1 MMYPMK
7 VLEILPQKIFKFK
20 CDPDLLKKT
29 LINLEDEDW
38 KDYGKYERMISSD
51 VRLNKNPKYSNLYK
65 WIKKCLME
73 VKNELNFKCT
83 RLEITQS
90 WANTSQKGI
99 SMWSHSHPNSFVS
112 GILYL
117 TNSNASTIF
126 SMDSIWSNY
135 YQNASHTL
143 QLKTTDHDDL
153 LVTHK
158 QQTVEGDLVI
168 FPSNLV
174 HKVDEHDIDDYDRY
188 TISFN
193 SFPAGVIG
201 DMSNLAGLIIEV
213 L

>member
-1 MMYPMK
+1 MET
-7 VLEILPQKIFKFK
+7 LEILPQKIFKFK
-20 CDPDLLKKT
+20 CDPDLIKKS

-38 KDYGKYERMISSD
+38 EDHEEWQISQSAD
-51 VRLNKNPKYSNLYK
+51 VRLNKNPKYSDLYK

-90 WANTSQKGI
+90 WANTSQKGQ

-117 TNSNASTIF
+117 TNSNASTVF
-126 SMDSIWSNY
+126 SMDSIWTNY
-135 YQNASHTL
+135 YQNTSHTL
-143 QLKTTDHDDL
+143 QLKYEDDDGT
-153 LVTHK
+153 LVNHK
-158 QQTVEGDLVI
+158 QKTVEGDLII

-174 HKVDEHDIDDYDRY
+174 HTVDEHDIGDYDRY

-201 DMSNLAGLIIEV
+201 DMSNLQGLMIEV

>member
-1 MMYPMK
+1 MK

-20 CDPDLLKKT
+20 CDPDLIKKS

-38 KDYGKYERMISSD
+38 KDHEQWRVSQSTD
-51 VRLNKNPKYSNLYK
+51 VRLNKNPKYSDLYK

-90 WANTSQKGI
+90 WANRSQKGQ
-99 SMWSHSHPNSFVS
+99 SMWSHAHPNSFVS

-117 TNSNASTIF
+117 TNSNASTF
-126 SMDSIWSNY
+126 FCMDSIWTNY

-143 QLKTTDHDDL
+143 QLKTIEHDDL
-153 LVTHK
+153 VVTHK
-158 QQTVEGDLVI
+158 QQTVQGDLII

-174 HKVDEHDIDDYDRY
+174 HMVDDHNIGDYDRY

-201 DMSNLAGLIIEV
+201 DMSLLSGLMIEV
-213 L
+213 F

>member
-1 MMYPMK
+1 MET
-7 VLEILPQKIFKFK
+7 LEILPQKIFKFK
-20 CDPDLLKKT
+20 CDSNLVKNT
-29 LINLEDEDW
+29 LINLKDEDW
-38 KDYGKYERMISSD
+38 KDYDEDISQTVD

-117 TNSNASTIF
+117 TNSNASTFF
-126 SMDSIWSNY
+126 SMDSIWTNY

-158 QQTVEGDLVI
+158 QQTVQGDLII

-174 HKVDEHDIDDYDRY
+174 HTVDEHDIGDYDRY

-201 DMSNLAGLIIEV
+201 DMTNLAGLMIEV

>member
-1 MMYPMK
+1 MMYLMK

-20 CDPDLLKKT
+20 CDPDLIKKS
-29 LINLEDEDW
+29 LIYLEDEDW
-38 KDYGKYERMISSD
+38 KDYEEWQISQSTD
-51 VRLNKNPKYSNLYK
+51 VRLNKNPKYSDLYK

-90 WANTSQKGI
+90 WANTSQKGQ
-99 SMWSHSHPNSFVS
+99 SMWSHTHPNSFVS

-126 SMDSIWSNY
+126 SMDSIWTNY
-135 YQNASHTL
+135 YQNTSHTL

-153 LVTHK
+153 IVTHK
-158 QQTVEGDLVI
+158 QQTVQGDLII

-174 HKVDEHDIDDYDRY
+174 HMVDDHDIDDYDRY

-201 DMSNLAGLIIEV
+201 DMSKLSGLMIEV
-213 L
+213 F

>member
-1 MMYPMK
+1 MET
-7 VLEILPQKIFKFK
+7 LQILPQKIFKFK
-20 CDPDLLKKT
+20 CDPSLVKNT
-29 LINLEDEDW
+29 LINLKNEEW
-38 KDYGKYERMISSD
+38 KDYDEDISQTVD
-51 VRLNKNPKYSNLYK
+51 VRLNKNPKYSILYK
-65 WIKKCLME
+65 WIKECLME

-90 WANTSQKGI
+90 WANTSQKGQ
-99 SMWSHSHPNSFVS
+99 SMWSHTHPNSFVS

-126 SMDSIWSNY
+126 SMDSIWTNY
-135 YQNASHTL
+135 YQNTSHTL

-158 QQTVEGDLVI
+158 QQTVQGDLII

-174 HKVDEHDIDDYDRY
+174 HMVDDNDIDDYDRY

-201 DMSNLAGLIIEV
+201 NMNDLQGLMIEV

>member
-1 MMYPMK
+1 MET
-7 VLEILPQKIFKFK
+7 LEILPQKIFKFK
-20 CDPDLLKKT
+20 CDSNLVKNT
-29 LINLEDEDW
+29 LINLKDEDW
-38 KDYGKYERMISSD
+38 KDYDEDISQTVD

-117 TNSNASTIF
+117 TNSNASTFF
-126 SMDSIWSNY
+126 SMDSIWTNY

-143 QLKTTDHDDL
+143 QLKTTDHDD
-153 LVTHK
+153 
-158 QQTVEGDLVI
+158 
-168 FPSNLV
+168 
-174 HKVDEHDIDDYDRY
+174 
-188 TISFN
+188 
-193 SFPAGVIG
+193 
-201 DMSNLAGLIIEV
+201 
-213 L
+213 

>member
-1 MMYPMK
+1 MK

-20 CDPDLLKKT
+20 CDPDLIKKS

-38 KDYGKYERMISSD
+38 KDHEEWQISQSAD
-51 VRLNKNPKYSNLYK
+51 VRLNKNPKYFDLYK

-90 WANTSQKGI
+90 WANTSQKGQ
-99 SMWSHSHPNSFVS
+99 SMWSHAHPNSFVS

-126 SMDSIWSNY
+126 SMDSIWTNY
-135 YQNASHTL
+135 YQNTSHTL

-158 QQTVEGDLVI
+158 QQTVQGDLII

-174 HKVDEHDIDDYDRY
+174 HTVDDHDISDYDRY

-201 DMSNLAGLIIEV
+201 DMSNLSGLMIEV
-213 L
+213 F

>member
-1 MMYPMK
+1 MET
-7 VLEILPQKIFKFK
+7 LQILPQKIFKFK
-20 CDPDLLKKT
+20 CDPSLVKNT
-29 LINLEDEDW
+29 LINLKDEEW
-38 KDYGKYERMISSD
+38 KDYDEDISQTVD
-51 VRLNKNPKYSNLYK
+51 VRLNKNPKYSILYK

-158 QQTVEGDLVI
+158 QQTVQGDLII

-174 HKVDEHDIDDYDRY
+174 HMVDDHDIGDYDRY

-201 DMSNLAGLIIEV
+201 NMNDLQGLMIEV